1 MMNRIAID
9 QIATTLRLTE
19 DEVRQLLNEC
29 GIMPKDDTISLPEAD
44 EVMEYARTSAT
55 CYAFRGKRNLE
66 NVVRR
71 FTLFLDACAI
81 LDEQFPAFLEH
92 VSPMLREN
100 HTAMVVPSG
109 VITELKRLYLK
120 KMDLRTKIA
129 AALDLLEEASNDG
142 LVKIYGVTT
151 EDFGDQQILTIAT
164 CIRLSTEALFI
175 TKDKA
180 LSEDILRLNQMDS
193 VRGSMVA
200 VSRIN
205 RFGYLSRYIPDAE
218 RGQTNPAA

>member
-1 MMNRIAID
+1 MMNRIVID
-9 QIATTLRLTE
+9 QIANTLHLTE

-29 GIMPKDDTISLPEAD
+29 GIMPKDDTLSLPEAD
-44 EVMEYARTSAT
+44 ELMEYARTAPT
-55 CYAFRGKRNLE
+55 CYGFRGKRNLE

-109 VITELKRLYLK
+109 VVTELKRLYLK
-120 KMDLRTKIA
+120 KMDLRGKIA
-129 AALDLLEEASNDG
+129 AALDLLEEASSAG
-142 LVKIYGVTT
+142 LVRIYGVDT

-164 CIRLSTEALFI
+164 CIRLSAEALFI

-180 LSEDILRLNQMDS
+180 LSEDILRLNQLDS

-205 RFGYLSRYIPDAE
+205 RFGYLSRYVPDAKRE
-218 RGQTNPAA
+218 KNGSAA